1 MPSKGSRLCATVPEW
16 STGFCGMIVM
26 HWRTWLGFGL
36 GLGLGLGFGFGFG
49 FGLVLN
55 EGRLQVGDPGGD
67 GSDTARSGE
76 AAVVA
81 SEAAAARDRGG
92 GVGGEEGGLD
102 RVVEPG

>member
-1 MPSKGSRLCATVPEW
+1 MRVGGWSPLSDMKMKSPSCLLKVACRW
-16 STGFCGMIVM
+16 
-26 HWRTWLGFGL
+26 
-36 GLGLGLGFGFGFG
+36 LGLGLGFGFGLRLG
-49 FGLVLN
+49 LGLVLN

-92 GVGGEEGGLD
+92 VGEEGGLD

>member
-1 MPSKGSRLCATVPEW
+1 MPDPNLVVVVHGAR
-16 STGFCGMIVM
+16 G
-26 HWRTWLGFGL
+26 WLDARGRVVAVERHEDEVA
-36 GLGLGLGFGFGFG
+36 
-49 FGLVLN
+49 LVLI

-67 GSDTARSGE
+67 GRDTARAGE

-92 GVGGEEGGLD
+92 GVVGEEGGLD